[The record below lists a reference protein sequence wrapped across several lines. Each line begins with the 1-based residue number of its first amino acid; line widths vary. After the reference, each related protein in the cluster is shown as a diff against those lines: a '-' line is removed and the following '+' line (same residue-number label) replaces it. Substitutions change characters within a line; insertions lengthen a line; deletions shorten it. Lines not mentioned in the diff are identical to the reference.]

1 MFYLDT
7 SFLVPY
13 FVPEKASRAV
23 EKFLS
28 SIKTEELA
36 ISQWTRTEFVSA
48 LGIKIRTQRFSEDAA
63 RRALAAFDEIAGQ
76 YFTVIQIMERDY
88 LLAAEFLS
96 QWSLGLRAG
105 TPCTWPSR
113 RTMGQNGYTA
123 WIKAWSR
130 LQAGCAFPPA
140 RESKSERRAV

>member
-7 SFLVPY
+7 SFLIPY

-63 RRALAAFDEIAGQ
+63 RRALAAFDEITGQ
-76 YFTVIQIMERDY
+76 YFTIIQILERDY
-88 LLAAEFLS
+88 LLAAEFLL

-105 TPCTWPSR
+105 DALHLAIAKNHGAKRIYSLDKSLVKAASKLRIPAGT
-113 RTMGQNGYTA
+113 G
-123 WIKAWSR
+123 IKI
-130 LQAGCAFPPA
+130 
-140 RESKSERRAV
+140 

>member
-13 FVPEKASRAV
+13 FIPEKASRAV

-88 LLAAEFLS
+88 LLAAEFLL

-105 TPCTWPSR
+105 DALHLALAKNHGAKRIYSLDKSLV
-113 RTMGQNGYTA
+113 
-123 WIKAWSR
+123 KAASR
-130 LQAGCAFPPA
+130 LRIPAGTGI
-140 RESKSERRAV
+140 KI

>member
-13 FVPEKASRAV
+13 FIPEKASRAV

-48 LGIKIRTQRFSEDAA
+48 LGIKIRTQRFSEGAA
-63 RRALAAFDEIAGQ
+63 RRALAAFDEITGQ
-76 YFTVIQIMERDY
+76 YFIVIQILESDY

-105 TPCTWPSR
+105 DALHLALAKNHGAKRIYSLDKSLVKAAGRLRIHAGT
-113 RTMGQNGYTA
+113 G
-123 WIKAWSR
+123 IKI
-130 LQAGCAFPPA
+130 
-140 RESKSERRAV
+140 

>member
-13 FVPEKASRAV
+13 FIPEKASRAV

-28 SIKTEELA
+28 SVKAEELA

-63 RRALAAFDEIAGQ
+63 RRVLAAFDEITGQ
-76 YFTVIQIMERDY
+76 YLTVIPIMERDY
-88 LLAAEFLS
+88 LLAAEFLL

-105 TPCTWPSR
+105 DALHLALAKNHGAKRIYSLDKSL
-113 RTMGQNGYTA
+113 
-123 WIKAWSR
+123 IKAASR
-130 LQAGCAFPPA
+130 LRIPAGTGI
-140 RESKSERRAV
+140 KI

>member
-13 FVPEKASRAV
+13 FTPEKASSAV

-63 RRALAAFDEIAGQ
+63 RRALAAFDEITGQ
-76 YFTVIQIMERDY
+76 YFTVIQILERDY
-88 LLAAEFLS
+88 LLAAEFLL

-105 TPCTWPSR
+105 DALHLALAKNHGAKRIYSLDKSLVKAAGRLRIPAGT
-113 RTMGQNGYTA
+113 G
-123 WIKAWSR
+123 IKI
-130 LQAGCAFPPA
+130 
-140 RESKSERRAV
+140 

>member
-1 MFYLDT
+1 VFYLDT

-13 FVPEKASRAV
+13 FVPEKASRPV

-28 SIKTEELA
+28 SLKTEELA

-48 LGIKIRTQRFSEDAA
+48 LGIKIRTQRFSENAA

-105 TPCTWPSR
+105 DALHLALAKNHGAKRIYSLDKSLV
-113 RTMGQNGYTA
+113 
-123 WIKAWSR
+123 KAASR
-130 LQAGCAFPPA
+130 LRIPAGTGI
-140 RESKSERRAV
+140 KI

>member
-7 SFLVPY
+7 SFLFPY
-13 FVPEKASRAV
+13 FIPEKASRAV

-63 RRALAAFDEIAGQ
+63 RRVLAAFDEITGH

-88 LLAAEFLS
+88 LLAAEFLL

-105 TPCTWPSR
+105 DALHLALAKNHGAKRIYSLDKSL
-113 RTMGQNGYTA
+113 
-123 WIKAWSR
+123 IKAASR
-130 LQAGCAFPPA
+130 LRIPAGTGI
-140 RESKSERRAV
+140 KI

>member
-13 FVPEKASRAV
+13 FMPEKASRAV

-48 LGIKIRTQRFSEDAA
+48 LGIKIRTQRFSENAA

-105 TPCTWPSR
+105 DALHLALAKNHGAKRIYSLDKNLVKAAGRLRIPAGT
-113 RTMGQNGYTA
+113 G
-123 WIKAWSR
+123 IKI
-130 LQAGCAFPPA
+130 
-140 RESKSERRAV
+140 

>member
-48 LGIKIRTQRFSEDAA
+48 LGIKIRTQRFSENAA
-63 RRALAAFDEIAGQ
+63 RRVLAAFDEITGQ
-76 YFTVIQIMERDY
+76 YFTVIQILERDY
-88 LLAAEFLS
+88 LLATEFLL

-105 TPCTWPSR
+105 DALHLALAKNHGAKRIYSLDKSLVKAAGRLRIPAGT
-113 RTMGQNGYTA
+113 G
-123 WIKAWSR
+123 IKI
-130 LQAGCAFPPA
+130 
-140 RESKSERRAV
+140 